1 MTRTWKKSTG
11 WLGAVALAMVIAA
24 CGGGTPEVEPAPEP
38 EPEVVDTSAEDA
50 ERAAREAEAR
60 RLREEEEARRRAEAE
75 RRRVMSVLAERVHFD
90 FDKSDIRA
98 DAEEV
103 LQRKVTVLR
112 EYPGVALRIEG
123 HCDERGSNEYNLAL
137 GQRRAEAVRR
147 YLASYGVQ
155 TSRFSTISYG
165 EERPLVNAQNEDA
178 WGQNRRA
185 QFDVTNPGGLGAGN

>member
-1 MTRTWKKSTG
+1 
-11 WLGAVALAMVIAA
+11 MVIAA

-75 RRRVMSVLAERVHFD
+75 RRRVMSILAERVHFD

-185 QFDVTNPGGLGAGN
+185 QFDVTNPGRLGAGN